1 MRGLIKCT
9 YENCSFHLFLSLL
22 TSLYNCF
29 LHTIENRVFLRT
41 DFNLT
46 RFLPIIV
53 TKGFIGNYE
62 NPESLMQ
69 NIILLLTAIVENIPS
84 IADEASVPLVPCL
97 LHYIRKGDVM
107 QHCIRAL
114 GSCAVHGGPIFD
126 KHCGQ
131 AVTLLLCLNESPNP
145 AEELITEDMNLNMRD
160 IVMHAN
166 SALFKIAVYRSHAMQ
181 GTGTIMLKNILGQM
195 PIQFDLIEAKI
206 VHKLFINLLERRD
219 LRLLGPTTRLECL
232 PEVCTV
238 VYYGV
243 LCCVALHCSVLYCT
257 TATCTSSYLTSL
269 YHDNLQLSTTITI
282 YSIVT
287 LLHCSLA
294 LYHICAGPDV
304 TKLFSGS
311 NIHSKSKVENRRR
324 NKLY

>member
-1 MRGLIKCT
+1 
-9 YENCSFHLFLSLL
+9 
-22 TSLYNCF
+22 
-29 LHTIENRVFLRT
+29 
-41 DFNLT
+41 
-46 RFLPIIV
+46 
-53 TKGFIGNYE
+53 
-62 NPESLMQ
+62 MQ
-69 NIILLLTAIVENIPS
+69 NIMLLLTAIVENIPS

-145 AEELITEDMNLNMRD
+145 AEELITDDMNLNLRD
-160 IVMHAN
+160 IVIHAN

-181 GTGTIMLKNILGQM
+181 GTGTIMLKNILGHM
-195 PIQFDLIEAKI
+195 PIQFDLIEAKA
-206 VHKLFINLLERRD
+206 VHKLFINLLEQRD

-238 VYYGV
+238 
-243 LCCVALHCSVLYCT
+243 LCCVVAWRGVAWCVVVCCILLFSTMSYYSNLYVFISHL
-257 TATCTSSYLTSL
+257 TSSSSSSIRHHRPYLQ
-269 YHDNLQLSTTITI
+269 YIF
-282 YSIVT
+282 T

-294 LYHICAGPDV
+294 L
-304 TKLFSGS
+304 
-311 NIHSKSKVENRRR
+311 N
-324 NKLY
+324 LYYMCRS